1 MSERGAA
8 SRFSC
13 RRIVSSRTACRA
25 FASSAR
31 RDGACTMTEQ
41 TDNLRDPPCPA
52 RIRGSNRR
60 QSVGERLS
68 LTVLMCAPPAAQ
80 PKLHRY
86 GLALDRQILQASGV
100 QPADFGSAVRNQGGA
115 NAERWSG
122 SANNPTVIIGERD
135 TQNFC
140 PWAGRPFRF
149 GLHPIAAGCL
159 TASEPHKVRKTR
171 FKC

>member
-1 MSERGAA
+1 MSERG

-86 GLALDRQILQASGV
+86 GLALDRQILKASGV
-100 QPADFGSAVRNQGGA
+100 QPADFGSAVRNQGQMP
-115 NAERWSG
+115 NAGPAAQTTRLSSSV
-122 SANNPTVIIGERD
+122 SATP
-135 TQNFC
+135 
-140 PWAGRPFRF
+140 
-149 GLHPIAAGCL
+149 
-159 TASEPHKVRKTR
+159 KT
-171 FKC
+171 FAPGPGDHFDLVCIP